1 MAPASTT
8 LHEPA
13 EQLREETI
21 NLHRAIVSLIEE
33 LEASDGKLLGVLTY
47 PIVKALRSKNFR
59 ARPAR

>member
-1 MAPASTT
+1 MTAPAGWRTSGPLSLTHYLEPKEESMAPASTT

-33 LEASDGKLLGVLTY
+33 LEA
-47 PIVKALRSKNFR
+47 RW
-59 ARPAR
+59 